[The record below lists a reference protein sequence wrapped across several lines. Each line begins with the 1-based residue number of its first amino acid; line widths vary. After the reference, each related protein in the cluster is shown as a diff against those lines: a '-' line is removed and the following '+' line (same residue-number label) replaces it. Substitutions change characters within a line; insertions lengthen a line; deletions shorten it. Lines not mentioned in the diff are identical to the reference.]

1 MNPAHGLRNGYEVLE
16 FFDAFALTRYE
27 KLAYLNLLINGVQT
41 YKGLVR
47 SSGIPYGKVYVV
59 MHALERKGFVTITAD
74 RPMVFRPVDPQD
86 VFDRHYVTL
95 RNALDD
101 YLERSRAVLAVLRP
115 LYHQTRATP
124 RPCRTADDVQRA
136 LAHTP

>member
-1 MNPAHGLRNGYEVLE
+1 VNPAHELRDGHTVLR

-27 KLAYLNLLINGVQT
+27 KHAYLNLLINGAQT

-47 SSGIPYGKVYVV
+47 NASIPYGKVYVV
-59 MHALERKGFVTITAD
+59 MHALERKGFITITDD

-101 YLERSRAVLAVLRP
+101 YLERSRAVLAVLRL
-115 LYHQTRATP
+115 LYHQTRVP
-124 RPCRTADDVQRA
+124 HRPCRTDDVQRA

>member
-1 MNPAHGLRNGYEVLE
+1 VNPAHGLRDGHEILR

-27 KLAYLNLLINGVQT
+27 KLAYLNLLINGAQT

-47 SSGIPYGKVYVV
+47 NTSIPYGKVYVV
-59 MHALERKGFVTITAD
+59 MHALERKGFITITSD

-101 YLERSRAVLAVLRP
+101 YLERSRAVLTVLRP
-115 LYHQTRATP
+115 LYHQTRVTP
-124 RPCRTADDVQRA
+124 RPCRTADDIQCV
-136 LAHTP
+136 LVHTP